1 MESSNYFY
9 INNQKFNY
17 KLEFQNNNVK
27 NYWKNNAPLIDYCET
42 LGITIPHYCYH
53 KNLSISG
60 NCRMCLIEIKNSP
73 KPVVSCS
80 MSAKSCLNNSSI
92 YTNSP
97 LVKKAREN
105 ILEFLLLNHPLDCP
119 ICDQGGECDLQD
131 QSVYF
136 GVSKSRFYNF
146 KRVVTDKNIGPIVK
160 TVMTR
165 CIHCTRCVRFSSEI
179 AGTEDLGMFGRGLDS
194 EIGTYVTKAFQSELS
209 GNVIDLCPV
218 GALTQK
224 PYPFLSR
231 SWELKNVNSI
241 DFSDGFGANI
251 IVSIKNNKI
260 IKISPG
266 YDKSR
271 NLNNWISDK
280 SRFSFDGMFSS
291 EKLLNGFI
299 EFGLNEFKQQKWNT
313 LLKEITTTLY
323 FQDHLTNHLLKNY
336 KLIIVFSNN
345 VNLEVLNL
353 LTLFSKK
360 YKFIEVKKFEG
371 QIKNNSFE
379 SNFLT
384 SSTIHKDID
393 NSNLCLLVG
402 INSRYENPNFNLNLR
417 KRSLKGNFKTFL
429 IGSNKDLT
437 FYSETK
443 GLNLETLKQIVEGNH
458 VSTIDFTES
467 LNPVLAMSSSVS
479 HRKDYDGVLSL
490 LNNLKKRLTKD
501 SSNRVS
507 LNIINNSI
515 NEAGAN
521 YLNNFKS
528 ISESDFSN
536 SCGLYFL
543 NTNPNSSNLKK
554 IIKLNLLNYINK
566 NSIWPNYTLEQNYGI
581 KSDTTKLIQKNT
593 SLYNYLN
600 LPNCS
605 FFESTGTYL
614 STEGDFKNSIKFI
627 STNTQAKEDWQIIRK
642 VFSNC
647 KSIKF
652 FSLNNKDYIVNNQN
666 NFNLIKNFFT
676 FLYYSSSTINSK
688 NNYSYG
694 KNCQNSYFLK
704 NFNKQVKYKL
714 FSTKL
719 NVWLND
725 FYIGGI
731 DSYSKYSPTM
741 IKCSKQ
747 LRMTKN
753 NFSHLI

>member
-1 MESSNYFY
+1 MSSSNYFY

-27 NYWKNNAPLIDYCET
+27 SYWKNNAPLIDYCET

-60 NCRMCLIEIKNSP
+60 NCRMCLIEVKNSP

-92 YTNSP
+92 FTNSP

-241 DFSDGFGANI
+241 DFSDGFGANTI
-251 IVSIKNNKI
+251 ISIKNNKI

-266 YDKSR
+266 YDNHR
-271 NLNNWISDK
+271 NSNNWISDK

-291 EKLLNGFI
+291 EKFLNGFI
-299 EFGLNEFKQQKWNT
+299 EFDLNSYKQQNWSN

-336 KLIIVFSNN
+336 KLVIVFSNN
-345 VNLEVLNL
+345 INLEVLNL
-353 LTLFSKK
+353 ITLLSKK
-360 YKFIEVKKFEG
+360 YKFIEIRKFEG
-371 QIKNNSFE
+371 HTQDNTFE

-384 SSTIHKDID
+384 SSVSHKTIN
-393 NSNLCLLVG
+393 NSDLCLLIG
-402 INSRYENPNFNLNLR
+402 INTRYENPNFNLNLR

-429 IGSNKDLT
+429 IGSNKDFT
-437 FYSETK
+437 FNNTTK
-443 GLNLETLKQIVEGNH
+443 GLNIKTLQQIVEGNH
-458 VSTIDFTES
+458 MSTVDFSES
-467 LNPVLAMSSSVS
+467 LNPVIVASSSIS
-479 HRKDYDGVLSL
+479 YRKDYNGVLNL
-490 LNNLKKRLTKD
+490 LKSLKKKLTK
-501 SSNRVS
+501 SNSNSVNFS
-507 LNIINNSI
+507 IINNSI
-515 NEAGAN
+515 NEAGVN
-521 YLNNFKS
+521 YLNTFKS
-528 ISESDFSN
+528 INESDFYN

-554 IIKLNLLNYINK
+554 IVKLSLLNYINK
-566 NSIWPNYTLEQNYGI
+566 NNIWPNYVLEQNFGL
-581 KSDTTKLIQKNT
+581 KSNIVKFVKLYTN
-593 SLYNYLN
+593 SYNYLN
-600 LPNCS
+600 LPNTS

-614 STEGDFKNSIKFI
+614 TTEGSFKNNIKFI
-627 STNTQAKEDWQIIRK
+627 STNSQSKEDWQIIRK
-642 VFSNC
+642 IFSNL
-647 KSIKF
+647 KHVNF
-652 FSLNNKDYIVNNQN
+652 FDLNNKNYILNNQK

-676 FLYYSSSTINSK
+676 FLYYSSSTINQK

-694 KNCQNSYFLK
+694 KNCQNTYFYK
-704 NFNKQVKYKL
+704 NFKKQIKHKI

-719 NVWLND
+719 NIWLND

-747 LRMTKN
+747 LRLTKN